1 MISAVSRERQGPL
14 RDLRV
19 VELAGLAPVP
29 FGAMLLADLGADVL
43 RIDRP
48 SASGFEAF
56 TAALGRG
63 RRSVAL
69 DLKHDGAADVVL
81 RLVER
86 ADALIEGFRPGV
98 MERLGLGPD
107 ACLGRNERLV
117 YARMTG
123 WGQDGPLASQP
134 GHDLNYVALSG
145 ALGAIGRAGELPV
158 PPLNLVGDFGG
169 GGMLLALGVVSAVLE
184 ARSSG
189 RGQVVDAA
197 MTDGSALLMTMIY
210 GARNAGLWSTERGT
224 NLLDGGAPFYDVY
237 ATSDGG
243 AVAVGCLEPSFYA
256 ELLRLL
262 DLERPELA
270 DHTDRER
277 WPAIRE
283 ALTEKFARRD
293 ERRSGRRCSKDRRRA
308 SRPSSTS
315 TRLPGTRTT
324 SRGVRSTRPTAGCCR
339 CPRRGSAAHPRR
351 DRAPPRPREPIPRPR
366 SRTGASARR
375 RSGRCVEDSVAY
387 TAAPG

>member
-1 MISAVSRERQGPL
+1 MISAVSGERQGPL

-29 FGAMLLADLGADVL
+29 FGAMLLADLGADVV

-48 SASGFEAF
+48 TARDFEPL

-69 DLKHDGAADVVL
+69 DLKRDGAAEVVL

-86 ADALIEGFRPGV
+86 ADALVEGFRPGV

-107 ACLGRNERLV
+107 VCLVRNERLV
-117 YARMTG
+117 YARLTG

-145 ALGAIGRAGELPV
+145 ALGAIGRAGDLPV
-158 PPLNLVGDFGG
+158 PPLNLLGDFGG

-197 MTDGSALLMTMIY
+197 MTDGSALLMTMTY
-210 GARNAGLWSTERGT
+210 GAHGAGLWSTERGT

-237 ATSDGG
+237 ATADGR
-243 AVAVGCLEPSFYA
+243 AVAVACLEARFYA
-256 ELLRLL
+256 QLLRVLG
-262 DLERPELA
+262 LERPELA
-270 DHTDRER
+270 DHTDVAS
-277 WPAIRE
+277 WPAIRA
-283 ALTEKFARRD
+283 ALTEAFASRTRD
-293 ERRSGRRCSKDRRRA
+293 EWERVFEGAEACVAPVLDLDEAPRHPHNRA
-308 SRPSSTS
+308 RATFYPADGGT
-315 TRLPGTRTT
+315 LPMPAPRFEGT
-324 SRGVRSTRPTAGCCR
+324 P
-339 CPRRGSAAHPRR
+339 AAR
-351 DRAPPRPREPIPRPR
+351 PRPPSPA
-366 SRTGASARR
+366 GADTESALADWGFA
-375 RSGRCVEDSVAY
+375 SEEIESLVAAGIAYAAGR
-387 TAAPG
+387 